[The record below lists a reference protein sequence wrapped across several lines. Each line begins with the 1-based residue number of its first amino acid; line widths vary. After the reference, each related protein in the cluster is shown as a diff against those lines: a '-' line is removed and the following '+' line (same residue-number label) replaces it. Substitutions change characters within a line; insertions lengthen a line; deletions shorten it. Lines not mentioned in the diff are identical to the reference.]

1 MSTSS
6 TRTSPNS
13 MSTNVAPNNKP
24 TTNKPTTLTFYGA
37 AGTVTGSKT
46 VLTHKGKQILVD
58 CGLFQGY
65 KNLRQL
71 NWLDL
76 PFKVSELS
84 AVVLTHAHIDHCGAL
99 PLLIKAGYEGPI
111 YLSVASADVA
121 TILLLD
127 SAKLQQEEADFAN
140 RHKTT
145 RHHPARP
152 LYTDHDVE
160 ETVGRFKT
168 LAFDQ
173 WETVTPGI
181 SIKLQR
187 AGHILGAA
195 SVRIHMG
202 EREVVFSGDLGRS
215 EAPIL
220 GAPELL
226 GPTDYVVMESTY
238 GNRAHATENPKER
251 LAKII
256 NTTVK
261 RGGTILI
268 PAFAVGRSQVLLHA
282 IADLM
287 EKEQIPKLPVFLDSP
302 MAVRVTELY
311 KKHHKDHELSIHQI
325 KKTFAIAQMVSTVA
339 ESKALNALHYPRII
353 LSASGMATG
362 GRVLHHLRTLIGDH
376 RNSVV
381 FAGFQAGG
389 TRGARMLAGE
399 PTTRMFGQD
408 LPVNAEIHSIDG
420 FSAHADATQL
430 LDWLETAGGSPRQ
443 VFLNH
448 GEPDAADTLRQRVKN
463 ELGLSCQIPLLGQQF
478 TLA

>member
-1 MSTSS
+1 MPTLLFYRLPSMSTSTLS
-6 TRTSPNS
+6 TPSTS
-13 MSTNVAPNNKP
+13 T
-24 TTNKPTTLTFYGA
+24 PTTLSFFGA

-46 VLTHKGKQILVD
+46 LLTHNGKQILVD
-58 CGLFQGY
+58 CGLFQGF

-76 PFKVSELS
+76 PFKVGDLS
-84 AVVLTHAHIDHCGAL
+84 AVVLTHAHLDHCGAL
-99 PLLIKAGYEGPI
+99 PLLTQQGYRGPI
-111 YLSVASADVA
+111 YLSAASADVA

-127 SAKLQQEEADFAN
+127 SAKLQQEEADFVN

-152 LYTDHDVE
+152 LYSDHDVQA
-160 ETVGRFKT
+160 TVHLFKT
-168 LAFDQ
+168 LAFGE
-173 WETVTPGI
+173 WETFTPGI

-187 AGHILGAA
+187 ASHILGAA

-220 GAPELL
+220 GAPEPL

-238 GNRAHATENPKER
+238 GNRVHATEHPKEA
-251 LAKII
+251 LANII
-256 NTTVK
+256 TTTAK
-261 RGGTILI
+261 RGGTVLI

-287 EKEQIPKLPVFLDSP
+287 DKDQIPKLPVFLDSP
-302 MAVRVTELY
+302 MAVRVTDLY
-311 KKHHKDHELSIHQI
+311 KKHHKDHQLSAQQI
-325 KKTFAIAQMVSTVA
+325 KKIFGIAQMVSTVD

-376 RNSVV
+376 RNAVV

-399 PTTRMFGQD
+399 PTTRLFGQD
-408 LPVNAEIHSIDG
+408 LEIRAEIHSIDG

-448 GEPDAADTLRQRVKN
+448 GEPNAADTLRQRVN
-463 ELGLSCQIPLLGQQF
+463 HELGLSCQIPLLGQQF